1 MPNANQTLPNAQPK
15 MSASHTEQ
23 QKQRKPNDISGI
35 AVHAH
40 FKIFDPVSK
49 QVHVEGR
56 A

>member
-1 MPNANQTLPNAQPK
+1 MPNANQISPNAQTTV
-15 MSASHTEQ
+15 SASQAEQ

-35 AVHAH
+35 AIQAH

>member
-1 MPNANQTLPNAQPK
+1 MPNANQILPNAQPTV
-15 MSASHTEQ
+15 SASSASQ
-23 QKQRKPNDISGI
+23 QTQRKPNETSGI
-35 AVHAH
+35 AVQAH